1 MKNHFRCILR
11 LLCASAAAG
20 LLMTGC
26 GASYDGG
33 WDSATTAVSSS
44 VSYSKSES
52 FAMENAAADMET
64 ADMATGMAATPD
76 VSQQKIIQ
84 YLDYEI
90 ETLDF
95 SQSVTALESLCSE
108 LGGYIQD
115 SYRNGERINGS
126 GLRYASYTL
135 RIPVDQLEAFKKGT
149 DQIGTVASYST
160 STENVTEQYYDIET
174 RLKSL
179 RTQEERLLELMEK
192 SETLTDVIE
201 LENALSQVTYEI
213 ESLTGS
219 LRRYDS
225 LVEYSTV
232 NVALNEVVR
241 YTDQP
246 EVPRTLWDRIRQQF
260 SASLSG
266 LSDFGQDFL
275 VLLVGCSPVLILLAL
290 LFCAIFFPVR
300 HVLRK
305 RKKKTPPAA
314 SAAPVSRTWAYTG
327 SQTEETGEN
336 PPEPKEPQ
344 S

>member
-1 MKNHFRCILR
+1 MKNNFRRALR
-11 LLCASAAAG
+11 LLCAAVAAG

-26 GASYDGG
+26 GSSYSGG
-33 WDSATTAVSSS
+33 RDSATVGVSSS
-44 VSYSKSES
+44 TSISKSES
-52 FAMENAAADMET
+52 FAMENMAVDMET
-64 ADMATGMAATPD
+64 ADTALGMEESPA

-95 SQSVTALESLCSE
+95 GQSVTALESLCSE

-115 SYRNGERINGS
+115 SYRSGERINGS
-126 GLRYASYTL
+126 GLRHASYTL

-179 RTQEERLLELMEK
+179 RTQEERLLKLMEK

-201 LENALSQVTYEI
+201 LENALSEVTYEI

-232 NVALNEVVR
+232 NVSLDEVVR
-241 YTDQP
+241 YTEQQ

-260 SASLSG
+260 STSLSG
-266 LSDFGQDFL
+266 LADFGQDFL
-275 VLLVGCSPVLILLAL
+275 VLLVGCSPVLILLAM
-290 LFCAIFFPVR
+290 LFCAIFFPLR
-300 HVLRK
+300 HLLR
-305 RKKKTPPAA
+305 RRSKKAPPAVP
-314 SAAPVSRTWAYTG
+314 SAANGRPWAYTG
-327 SQTEETGEN
+327 SQAEETGEN
-336 PPEPKEPQ
+336 PSEPKEPR